1 MNKQETKIIRWGI
14 LGLGHIAHKFSQDLL
29 TVKGAQLHAVASRS
43 REKAISF
50 AKEFQVSISYDSY
63 ELLVKDPAIDAIYIA
78 TPHSF
83 HKEHTILCLQHKK
96 AVLCEKPFAMNANE
110 AKMMVDK
117 AREKNL
123 LLVEAMWTRF
133 LPHIRQ
139 LRKVLAAKTIGDI
152 IYVAADH
159 GQWFAED
166 PKFRLFA
173 PELGGGALL
182 DLGIYPISFTHLVLG
197 KPKTITAVSKKAF
210 TGVDGNTSAIFT
222 YDNDAIAMINTTNMA
237 LTSNSAVING
247 RLGRIE
253 IDTTFYRPTSFRVI
267 MKDGKVT
274 EYPKN
279 YPGDHDGLGLREEVV
294 EFGNLLR
301 AGKTE
306 SDEMPLD
313 ETVSI
318 MQTLDEIRKQIGLK
332 YDYER

>member
-1 MNKQETKIIRWGI
+1 
-14 LGLGHIAHKFSQDLL
+14 
-29 TVKGAQLHAVASRS
+29 VA
-43 REKAISF
+43 
-50 AKEFQVSISYDSY
+50 
-63 ELLVKDPAIDAIYIA
+63 DPEVDAIYVA
-78 TPHSF
+78 SPHPW
-83 HKEHTILCLQHKK
+83 HLDHVLLALNAGKN
-96 AVLCEKPFAMNANE
+96 VLCEKPFAMNANE

-117 AREKNL
+117 ARENKL

-139 LRKVLAAKTIGDI
+139 LRKVLAANTIGDI

-159 GQWFAED
+159 GQWFVED

-222 YDNDAIAMINTTNMA
+222 YENDAIAMINTTNLA
-237 LTSNSAVING
+237 LTSNTAVING

-267 MKDGKVT
+267 MKDGAVT

-279 YPGDHDGLGLREEVV
+279 YPGNHDGLGLREEVV
-294 EFGNLLR
+294 EFANLLR

-306 SDEMPLD
+306 SHEMPLD
-313 ETVSI
+313 ETVLI

>member
-1 MNKQETKIIRWGI
+1 MSKYEQVNWGFLGTGLIADWMANDLKTTKNIN
-14 LGLGHIAHKFSQDLL
+14 IA
-29 TVKGAQLHAVASRS
+29 AVGSRS
-43 REKAISF
+43 IENANRFGDKYNI
-50 AKEFQVSISYDSY
+50 KNRHGSY
-63 ELLVKDPAIDAIYIA
+63 EALVLDPQVDAIYIA
-78 TPHSF
+78 TPHPW
-83 HKEHTILCLQHKK
+83 HVDHVLLALNAGKH
-96 AVLCEKPFAMNANE
+96 VLCEKPFAMNANE

-117 AREKNL
+117 AREKKL

-139 LRKVLAAKTIGDI
+139 LRKVLDAKTIGDI

-159 GQWFAED
+159 GQWFVED

-210 TGVDGNTSAIFT
+210 TGVDGNTSAMFT
-222 YDNDAIAMINTTNMA
+222 YDNDAIAMINTTNLS
-237 LTSNSAVING
+237 LTSNTAVING

-253 IDTTFYRPTSFRVI
+253 IDTTFYRPTSMRVI
-267 MKDGKVT
+267 MKDGAVT
-274 EYPKN
+274 EYPKD
-279 YPGDHDGLGLREEVV
+279 YPGNHDGLGLRGEVV

-301 AGKTE
+301 ASKTE
-306 SDEMPLD
+306 SAEMPLD